1 MINALHTHSELV
13 ATVGCCAA
21 ACSFSD
27 ANLGQPCPMLLCLP
41 LGPEIVSRPATAVLL
56 QMSIIQ
62 LYLKRKHRWTDVSFN
77 EQCELNHKSRG
88 PGNLYP
94 RSLWLM
100 RKIAGVADARKI
112 QVSQES
118 RSVAGNVNHTALQY
132 LPCGLGH

>member
-1 MINALHTHSELV
+1 
-13 ATVGCCAA
+13 
-21 ACSFSD
+21 
-27 ANLGQPCPMLLCLP
+27 MLLCLA

-62 LYLKRKHRWTDVSFN
+62 LYLKRKHRWTDASFN
-77 EQCELNHKSRG
+77 EQCELHHKSRG

-100 RKIAGVADARKI
+100 RKIAGVADAHKI

-132 LPCGLGH
+132 LPCGQGH